1 MDVEYSLVLP
11 PLPTQEIVRLRPQY
25 AAMHR
30 SLGRRMVL
38 RENLNSIHRLDFSA
52 LRFGHSGIVHVP
64 RRLCLDGRY
73 LTTIDCVGHE
83 LVQDNE
89 ALAGYLMGDPRMYL
103 FGGFVRHL
111 LNPRVHLEYGDI
123 DVLAVD
129 SGVMAELSQR
139 FGFAFTEVSAPDS
152 HPRYFIGRSSRAGK
166 TIQLVLMTSKAHVL
180 QFVMNA
186 QYDVDRVA

>member
-1 MDVEYSLVLP
+1 MEYVF
-11 PLPTQEIVRLRPQY
+11 QGQ
-25 AAMHR
+25 
-30 SLGRRMVL
+30 G
-38 RENLNSIHRLDFSA
+38 
-52 LRFGHSGIVHVP
+52 
-64 RRLCLDGRY
+64 
-73 LTTIDCVGHE
+73 
-83 LVQDNE
+83 
-89 ALAGYLMGDPRMYL
+89 
-103 FGGFVRHL
+103 
-111 LNPRVHLEYGDI
+111 HLEYGDI

-186 QYDVDRVA
+186 QYDVDRVAYSNGRFHFDPAVGEARTRHAINTKSVSTVAGPRDVHLFNHNRPLIEQRHHRKLLAKGFTFKGVTNDRTSNDLHHTDRDGYRGGTGGA